1 MNFSFDVDIILENS
15 IALLRPLQ
23 TSDIE
28 NLLDIAT
35 SDKTLLQFSPAPIY
49 TKELLENYV
58 DKAIEN
64 RQNKT
69 RYSFSIFDKTKNVYA
84 GSTSFINISEFENRL
99 EIGSTW
105 VGKKF

>member
-1 MNFSFDVDIILENS
+1 MNFSFDVDIVLENS
-15 IALLRPLQ
+15 VALLRPLQ

-64 RQNKT
+64 GQNKT
-69 RYSFSIFDKTKNVYA
+69 HYSFSIFDKTKNVYA
-84 GSTSFINISEFENRL
+84 GSTSFLNISEFENRL